1 VLIEN
6 LTWPLTIAH
15 RGARSTAPENSLE
28 AVAAAVDA
36 GSELIEIDVHL
47 AADGSLVLC
56 HDTTLTRTHGVTR
69 TVAGLTA
76 TAVKRWPIRS
86 ASQLGLTGWPDVPTV
101 TLSEVFARFAG
112 APVAW
117 LIEAKYPA
125 SPTDAQLDAVG
136 DAIVRE
142 VVRWDLADS
151 VIVQSFQRRPG
162 LRAIAAGLPAG
173 YIETAGGSDPRD
185 LAAQGFDYYGMRKD
199 APAERIAAAVGAG
212 LRPLVYTVL
221 RRSERD
227 LALAQGAAGIVTD
240 DPLYLSDHAPGPD
253 LYQLGTW
260 PHGHLPSPVNPVR
273 GVLAG
278 AALEM
283 APSRME
289 TGVPENYTAAVLGS
303 ASHGT
308 PPASWTWDVQVALLE
323 ATNSTRSAQIQI
335 CMDSDVG
342 YHDDDHTRV
351 GAYNILLRPNGTLDV
366 YLADPDN
373 AGGTAPRLATA
384 SGPAVPVSTSPV
396 YVTLGIEVTPTQ
408 ITVRRRGTSIAA
420 TATHAKYR
428 GGYVGVGVRSV
439 RARFVPGSRT

>member
-1 VLIEN
+1 MLIER

-28 AVAAAVDA
+28 AIATAIDA

-56 HDTTLTRTHGVTR
+56 HDTTLSRTHGVGQP
-69 TVAGLTA
+69 VATLTA

-86 ASQLGLTGWPDVPTV
+86 SARLGLTGWPDVETV
-101 TLSEVFARFAG
+101 TLNEVFARFAG

-125 SPTDAQLDAVG
+125 NPTDAQLDAVG
-136 DAIVRE
+136 DAIVDH
-142 VVRWDLADS
+142 VFRWDLTKRA
-151 VIVQSFQRRPG
+151 IVQSFNRRPG
-162 LRAIAAGLPAG
+162 LRAIAARIPAG
-173 YIETAGGSDPRD
+173 YIETAGGSDPVLLRE
-185 LAAQGFDYYGMRKD
+185 QGFDFYGMRKD
-199 APAERIAAAVGAG
+199 APPARIQAAADAD
-212 LRPLVYTVL
+212 LLPLIYTIN

-227 LALAQGAAGIVTD
+227 AALEAGAAAIVTD
-240 DPLYLSDHAPGPD
+240 DPLYLSDRAPGPD

-260 PHGHLPSPVNPVR
+260 PHGHLPSPVNPVT

-278 AALEM
+278 GALEL
-283 APSRME
+283 APTRME

-308 PPASWTWDVQVALLE
+308 PPGSWTWDVRVALLE
-323 ATNSTRSAQIQI
+323 ATSATRSAQIQI

-342 YHDDDHTRV
+342 YHDDDHSRV
-351 GAYNILLRPNGTLDV
+351 DCYNILMRPNGALDL
-366 YLADPDN
+366 YAAADGS
-373 AGGTAPRLATA
+373 ATRLATA
-384 SGPAVPVSTSPV
+384 SGPPVPVGTSPV
-396 YVTLGIEVTPTQ
+396 YVPLRIEVSPTH
-408 ITVRRRGTSIAA
+408 VSARRLDASGVVASAA
-420 TATHAKYR
+420 DARFR

-439 RARFVPGSRT
+439 RARFIPGGRA